1 MANAIKDPM
10 DRLSEIIQG
19 EKSPFVELSDR
30 MKETSK
36 DVKNLNMSILDLAI
50 ALEQRAGVKT
60 DKKDTKE
67 KKEKTPEFRNLGVD
81 LKADLKDF
89 AKGFVSTFTTN
100 SFAERLIGKSEMPAN
115 VEKPTISDIED
126 TVETIKP
133 ADNTTATVENKDP
146 LETDQAKELPN
157 QNKILA
163 DMVAVLIDL
172 RDDKSQKQLLG
183 EAIAIKKLITDQNNA
198 TKLSGGI
205 EPNNE
210 EAKQEDREKL
220 AEAIARKLGEIIG
233 GMGNLGSIVPDVDKD
248 GKKKP
253 GGGGG
258 KTGGGKGKLAVP
270 GLTAGMIGYDLYEAG
285 RTEVKTDDEAKNAV
299 SNANNAGVKAI
310 RESIL
315 GPDTPKE
322 KIPLKESLNPG
333 EELVPTLSKPP
344 KKVSTKESLN
354 PGEELVPAM
363 ESTLSKPPKKIS
375 TKELKNV
382 NKILNEQQEIQ
393 KDKLKDAPWYT
404 KMFGVGKED
413 YLKTLPVQKTR
424 EEEAIEWMQR
434 QEELKKI
441 YPNKNTSPKIPAVTP
456 KKEENNVGK
465 LLEQVTDKNTEFK
478 MFNIGE
484 KPTQMM
490 PPIISQTTVNNK
502 QETMLAA
509 TPTPHSSSN
518 SYNKWQGR
526 RSSYTD

>member
-19 EKSPFVELSDR
+19 EKSPFVELSER

-36 DVKNLNMSILDLAI
+36 DVKTLNMSILDLAI
-50 ALEQRAGVKT
+50 ALEERAGVKT

-89 AKGFVSTFTTN
+89 AKGFISTFTTN

-115 VEKPTISDIED
+115 VEKSNTLDIED
-126 TVETIKP
+126 TAEKIKP
-133 ADNTTATVENKDP
+133 ADNTTAPVENKDP
-146 LETDQAKELPN
+146 LETDQPKELPN

-183 EAIAIKKLITDQNNA
+183 EAIAIKKLITDQNIA
-198 TKLSGGI
+198 TKLPGGI

-210 EAKQEDREKL
+210 ESKQEDREKL
-220 AEAIARKLGEIIG
+220 AEAIARKLADVLD
-233 GMGNLGSIVPDVDKD
+233 GMGDSSLLGFGPDVDPD

-253 GGGGG
+253 GGPPAKVPGGG
-258 KTGGGKGKLAVP
+258 RMRVAGPIGAGMMAYELG
-270 GLTAGMIGYDLYEAG
+270 TAGN
-285 RTEVKTDDEAKNAV
+285 EVVETGDSAVDAV
-299 SNANNAGVKAI
+299 SNANNAAIKAI
-310 RESIL
+310 REKAF

-333 EELVPTLSKPP
+333 EELVPAMESTSSKPP
-344 KKVSTKESLN
+344 KKVSTKE
-354 PGEELVPAM
+354 
-363 ESTLSKPPKKIS
+363 
-375 TKELKNV
+375 LKNV
-382 NKILNEQQEIQ
+382 NKVLNEQQETQ

-413 YLKTLPVQKTR
+413 YLKTLPVQKTK
-424 EEEAIEWMQR
+424 EEEAAEWMQR

-509 TPTPHSSSN
+509 VPTPHSSSS

>member
-19 EKSPFVELSDR
+19 EKSPFVELSER

-50 ALEQRAGVKT
+50 AIEQRAGVKT

-67 KKEKTPEFRNLGVD
+67 KKEKEPEFRNFGVD

-100 SFAERLIGKSEMPAN
+100 SFAEHLIGKSEMPAN
-115 VEKPTISDIED
+115 VEKPTISNIED

-133 ADNTTATVENKDP
+133 ADNTTVPVENKDP
-146 LETDQAKELPN
+146 LETDQPKELPN

-183 EAIAIKKLITDQNNA
+183 EAIAIKKLITDQSNT

-220 AEAIARKLGEIIG
+220 AEAIARKLADVLE
-233 GMGNLGSIVPDVDKD
+233 GMGDSSLFGLGPDVDTD
-248 GKKKP
+248 NKKKP
-253 GGGGG
+253 GGKTPPAKVQGRGGVRI
-258 KTGGGKGKLAVP
+258 GGPLA
-270 GLTAGMIGYDLYEAG
+270 AGMIGYELATAG
-285 RTEVKTDDEAKNAV
+285 DEVVDTGDPVKDPVA
-299 SNANNAGVKAI
+299 NANNAGLKAI
-310 RESIL
+310 REKLL
-315 GPDTPKE
+315 GKDTPEKE
-322 KIPLKESLNPG
+322 ISVKESL
-333 EELVPTLSKPP
+333 S
-344 KKVSTKESLN
+344 S
-354 PGEELVPAM
+354 GEELVPAM
-363 ESTLSKPPKKIS
+363 ESTSSKTSKKVS

-382 NKILNEQQEIQ
+382 NKLLNEQQETQ

-413 YLKTLPVQKTR
+413 YLKTLPVQKTQ
-424 EEEAIEWMQR
+424 EEEAKEWMQR
-434 QEELKKI
+434 QEEASKM

-456 KKEENNVGK
+456 KPTESSAGK
-465 LLEQVTDKNTEFK
+465 LLNEVSDENTKLK

-484 KPTQMM
+484 APTRSVQ
-490 PPIISQTTVNNK
+490 PIISQTTVNNK

-509 TPTPHSSSN
+509 VPTPHSSSS
-518 SYNKWQGR
+518 SYNKWQAK

>member
-1 MANAIKDPM
+1 MANAIQDPM
-10 DRLSEIIQG
+10 DRLSTIIEG
-19 EKSPFVELSDR
+19 EKSPFVELAER

-50 ALEQRAGVKT
+50 ALEKRAGVKT
-60 DKKDTKE
+60 DKKDT
-67 KKEKTPEFRNLGVD
+67 KEKTPEFRNLGVD

-146 LETDQAKELPN
+146 LETDQPKELPN

-253 GGGGG
+253 GIPPKVPSRGI
-258 KTGGGKGKLAVP
+258 LP
-270 GLTAGMIGYDLYEAG
+270 GLAGTAVLGYGLSTAG
-285 RTEVKTDDEAKNAV
+285 DEPVETGDESKDAIA
-299 SNANNAGVKAI
+299 NANNAGVKAI
-310 RESIL
+310 REKII

-322 KIPLKESLNPG
+322 SLSSG
-333 EELVPTLSKPP
+333 EEVVPAKENTSSNTQ
-344 KKVSTKESLN
+344 KKISTKESLSS
-354 PGEELVPAM
+354 GEEVVPAK
-363 ESTLSKPPKKIS
+363 ENKSSNIQKKIS
-375 TKELKNV
+375 TKELKNI
-382 NKILNEQQEIQ
+382 NTFLNEQQETQ

-404 KMFGVGKED
+404 KMFGIGKED
-413 YLKTLPVQKTR
+413 YLKTLPVQKTK
-424 EEEAIEWMQR
+424 EEEASEWMQR
-434 QEELKKI
+434 QIELQRT

-456 KKEENNVGK
+456 KSTENNVGK
-465 LLEQVTDKNTEFK
+465 ILEQVTDKNTEFK

-484 KPTQMM
+484 KPTQMIA
-490 PPIISQTTVNNK
+490 PIISKQTINNTE
-502 QETMLAA
+502 QTMI
-509 TPTPHSSSN
+509 TNPPSPNSISN
-518 SYNKWQGR
+518 SMIRWQDK
-526 RSSYTD
+526 RSSYTN

>member
-36 DVKNLNMSILDLAI
+36 DVKTLNMSILDLAI

-133 ADNTTATVENKDP
+133 AGNTTVPVENKDP

-198 TKLSGGI
+198 TKLSAGI

-220 AEAIARKLGEIIG
+220 AEAIARKLADVLD
-233 GMGNLGSIVPDVDKD
+233 GMGDSSLLGLGPDVDPD

-333 EELVPTLSKPP
+333 EELVPAMESTSSKPP
-344 KKVSTKESLN
+344 KKVSTKE
-354 PGEELVPAM
+354 
-363 ESTLSKPPKKIS
+363 
-375 TKELKNV
+375 LKNV
-382 NKILNEQQEIQ
+382 NKVLNEQQETQ

-413 YLKTLPVQKTR
+413 YLKTLPVQKNK
-424 EEEAIEWMQR
+424 EEEASEWMQR
-434 QEELKKI
+434 QIELQQT

-509 TPTPHSSSN
+509 VPTPHSSSS

>member
-146 LETDQAKELPN
+146 LETDQPKELPN

-220 AEAIARKLGEIIG
+220 AEAIARKLADVLD
-233 GMGNLGSIVPDVDKD
+233 GMGDSSLLGLGPDVDAD

-253 GGGGG
+253 GGW
-258 KTGGGKGKLAVP
+258 GKGKLVVP
-270 GLTAGMIGYDLYEAG
+270 GLTTGMIGYDLYEAG

-299 SNANNAGVKAI
+299 SNANNAGVKAL
-310 RESIL
+310 RERIL

-382 NKILNEQQEIQ
+382 NNILNEQQETQ

>member
-1 MANAIKDPM
+1 MANAIQDPM
-10 DRLSEIIQG
+10 DRLSTIIEG
-19 EKSPFVELSDR
+19 EKSPFVELAER

-50 ALEQRAGVKT
+50 ALEKRAGVKT
-60 DKKDTKE
+60 DKKDT
-67 KKEKTPEFRNLGVD
+67 KEKTPEFRNLGVD

-146 LETDQAKELPN
+146 LETDQPKELPN

-253 GGGGG
+253 GIPPKVPSRGI
-258 KTGGGKGKLAVP
+258 LP
-270 GLTAGMIGYDLYEAG
+270 GLAGTAVLGYGLSTAG
-285 RTEVKTDDEAKNAV
+285 DEPVETGDESKDAIA
-299 SNANNAGVKAI
+299 NANNAGVKAI
-310 RESIL
+310 REKII

-322 KIPLKESLNPG
+322 SLSSDKE
-333 EELVPTLSKPP
+333 V
-344 KKVSTKESLN
+344 
-354 PGEELVPAM
+354 VPAK
-363 ESTLSKPPKKIS
+363 ENTSSNTQKKIS
-375 TKELKNV
+375 TKELKNI
-382 NKILNEQQEIQ
+382 NTFLNEQQETQ

-404 KMFGVGKED
+404 KMFGIGKED
-413 YLKTLPVQKTR
+413 YLKTLPVQKTK
-424 EEEAIEWMQR
+424 EEEASEWMQR
-434 QEELKKI
+434 QIELQRT

-456 KKEENNVGK
+456 KSTENNVGK
-465 LLEQVTDKNTEFK
+465 ILEQVTDKNTEFK

-484 KPTQMM
+484 KPTQMIA
-490 PPIISQTTVNNK
+490 PIISKQTINNTE
-502 QETMLAA
+502 QTMI
-509 TPTPHSSSN
+509 TNPPSPNSISN
-518 SYNKWQGR
+518 SMIRWQDK
-526 RSSYTD
+526 RSSYTN